1 VKDYAARHRAE
12 PLPIATIHD
21 DDEAF
26 ARFRALTAIR
36 LWQDNPND
44 HERITRFL
52 AQTDPQAAR

>member
-1 VKDYAARHRAE
+1 VTGHAE
-12 PLPIATIHD
+12 PLPIATNHD

-26 ARFRALTAIR
+26 ARFRAITAIR